1 MKPWPLLL
9 LLFISLGAA
18 AQESEP
24 RPFDAHYQ
32 AKALGMSASASRR
45 QSVTDEGNFLLEN
58 RISLTILGA
67 NIGTVVEAS
76 EFRWQ
81 QNQVQALH
89 YHYDQ
94 SGISSSHESI
104 DFDWE
109 QNRAHSRSDDESWD
123 LDIGAGVLD
132 KLSYSVRLAQDLRQP
147 GVSEFHYRVL
157 DEDEIKEHIYRVLA
171 EEVLSTPLGK
181 LNTVKVERVREDDS
195 PRSTTV
201 WLARDW
207 DYLLVRLEQV
217 SRSGTKTELMLES
230 ATVADSEVKGL

>member
-18 AQESEP
+18 AQENGP
-24 RPFDAHYQ
+24 HPFDARYQ
-32 AKALGMSASASRR
+32 AKALGLSASATRR
-45 QSVTDEGNFLLEN
+45 QSVTGEDTILLEN

-81 QNQVQALH
+81 QDHVLPLH
-89 YHYDQ
+89 YRYDQ

-104 DFDWE
+104 AFDWE
-109 QNRAHSRSDDESWD
+109 QNQAHSRSDDENWD
-123 LDIGAGVLD
+123 LDISSGVLD
-132 KLSYSVRLAQDLRQP
+132 KLSYSVQLAQDLQQTN
-147 GVSEFHYRVL
+147 GSEFHYRVL
-157 DEDEIKEHIYRVLA
+157 DEDEIKEQTYRVLA
-171 EEVLSTPLGK
+171 EEVLNTPLGK

-230 ATVADSEVKGL
+230 ATVAGKELKGL